1 MILYTAILGHG
12 DINFIEYQQQQQMF
26 LEEYILMF
34 ITNNDLKVSTLF

>member
-1 MILYTAILGHG
+1 MILYTSILGHG
-12 DINFIEYQQQQQMF
+12 DINCIEYQQQQQMF